1 MPDEVS
7 LSKKIR
13 EWAVTENAERQKQ
26 LELEEFDTHR
36 AAEYSRMQGE
46 QEKKAMG
53 RPKKTK
59 TKVIADCIK
68 LVVDRQS
75 NIRHAISTLEAAQK
89 EAADELVRE
98 FAGEQPADL
107 RGLKNT
113 MDADVQANI
122 NEIKLVDAALSALK
136 VAELVEND
144 GANEQKMKE
153 QLVALVTPVSK
164 KYPYWC
170 GVVGLDVSVAIAFD
184 V

>member
-59 TKVIADCIK
+59 T
-68 LVVDRQS
+68 RQS
-75 NIRHAISTLEAAQK
+75 NQHPPVLCN
-89 EAADELVRE
+89 
-98 FAGEQPADL
+98 P
-107 RGLKNT
+107 
-113 MDADVQANI
+113 
-122 NEIKLVDAALSALK
+122 LS
-136 VAELVEND
+136 D
-144 GANEQKMKE
+144 RCRF
-153 QLVALVTPVSK
+153 TDRRPS
-164 KYPYWC
+164 PT
-170 GVVGLDVSVAIAFD
+170 S
-184 V
+184 